1 MHKKKVQN
9 KKYKARYLAIQLL
22 SKEYT
27 LLMRFNRSKMV
38 HMNIQTY
45 NRSKLSF

>member
-9 KKYKARYLAIQLL
+9 KKYKARYLVIQLL
-22 SKEYT
+22 SKGNT

-38 HMNIQTY
+38 HKNIQTY
-45 NRSKLSF
+45 NRNKLSF